1 MKTFFEAHIWPQRG
15 KLYRLAFSWVKDR
28 ALAEDV
34 LQNVFEKSVTRQ
46 KELSAHA
53 NLSGW
58 LVLSLKNEVL
68 THFRQNSKIDALEG
82 AHQFIQDELQPEDFT
97 ESIQKVMSLLKELP
111 EKQRD
116 IFQLREVEGLD
127 YEEIAAHMEIS
138 LDQVKVNLHRAR
150 KRIREMMI
158 NQKLAK

>member
-34 LQNVFEKSVTRQ
+34 LQNVFEKSFTRQ
-46 KELSAHA
+46 KELSEHA

-68 THFRQNSKIDALEG
+68 SHFRLNKKIDLLEESI
-82 AHQFIQDELQPEDFT
+82 QFYEAEQQPEEEN

-111 EKQRD
+111 EKQRN

-127 YEEIAAHMEIS
+127 YEEIALHLDIS

-150 KRIREMMI
+150 KRIRELMI
-158 NQKLAK
+158 NQKLTK

>member
-1 MKTFFEAHIWPQRG
+1 MNTFFEEHIWPQRG

-34 LQNVFEKSVTRQ
+34 LQNVFEKSVARQ
-46 KELSAHA
+46 KELSVHS
-53 NLSGW
+53 NLAGW

-68 THFRQNSKIDALEG
+68 THFRQNKKMDTLENVN
-82 AHQFIQDELQPEDFT
+82 QFRADEPPPEDAI

-116 IFQLREVEGLD
+116 IFQLREVEG
-127 YEEIAAHMEIS
+127 
-138 LDQVKVNLHRAR
+138 
-150 KRIREMMI
+150 
-158 NQKLAK
+158 

>member
-1 MKTFFEAHIWPQRG
+1 MKTFFEEHIWSQRG
-15 KLYRLAFSWVKDR
+15 KLYRLALSWVKDR

-34 LQNVFEKSVTRQ
+34 LHNVFEKSFARQ

-68 THFRQNSKIDALEG
+68 THFRQNKKMEALE
-82 AHQFIQDELQPEDFT
+82 ANNQFLTDEPQPEDLT
-97 ESIQKVMSLLKELP
+97 ESIQLVMSLLKELP

-127 YEEIAAHMEIS
+127 YSEIAEHLDIS

-150 KRIREMMI
+150 KRIRERMI
-158 NQKLAK
+158 NQKLTK

>member
-1 MKTFFEAHIWPQRG
+1 MKSFFEAHIWPQRG

-34 LQNVFEKSVTRQ
+34 LQNVFEKSFARQ
-46 KELSAHA
+46 KELSNHA

-68 THFRQNSKIDALEG
+68 THFRQNKKIDALED
-82 AHQFIQDELQPEDFT
+82 ANQFCADEPQPEDIN
-97 ESIQKVMSLLKELP
+97 ESIQKIMLLLNELP
-111 EKQRD
+111 ERQRD

-127 YEEIAAHMEIS
+127 YEEIATHLDIS

-150 KRIREMMI
+150 KRIRELMI
-158 NQKLAK
+158 TQKLAK

>member
-1 MKTFFEAHIWPQRG
+1 MKTFFEEHIWPQRS

-34 LQNVFEKSVTRQ
+34 LHNVFEKSFTRQ
-46 KELSAHA
+46 KELVVHA

-58 LVLSLKNEVL
+58 LILSLKNEVL
-68 THFRQNSKIDALEG
+68 THFRQNKKIDTLEDTNQLR
-82 AHQFIQDELQPEDFT
+82 ADESQPEDVT

-127 YEEIAAHMEIS
+127 YSEIAAHLDIS
-138 LDQVKVNLHRAR
+138 LDQVKVNLYRAR
-150 KRIREMMI
+150 KRIRELMI
-158 NQKLAK
+158 NQKFAK

>member
-1 MKTFFEAHIWPQRG
+1 MKTFFEEHIWPQRS

-28 ALAEDV
+28 ALAEDA
-34 LQNVFEKSVTRQ
+34 LQNVFEKSFSRQ
-46 KELSAHA
+46 QELRSHD

-58 LVLSLKNEVL
+58 LVLSLKNEIL
-68 THFRQNSKIDALEG
+68 IHFRQNKKIEPLGDAN
-82 AHQFIQDELQPEDFT
+82 QFCTDEPQPEDVT
-97 ESIQKVMSLLKELP
+97 ESIQKVISLLKELP

-127 YEEIAAHMEIS
+127 YSEIAAHLDIS
-138 LDQVKVNLHRAR
+138 LDQVKVNLHRVR
-150 KRIREMMI
+150 KRIRELMT

>member
-1 MKTFFEAHIWPQRG
+1 MKSFFEAHIWPQRG
-15 KLYRLAFSWVKDR
+15 KLFRLAFSWVKDR

-34 LQNVFEKSVTRQ
+34 LQNVFEKSFSRQ
-46 KELSAHA
+46 QELSNHE

-58 LVLSLKNEVL
+58 LVLSLKNEIL
-68 THFRQNSKIDALEG
+68 IHFRKNKKIESLEDVEHFQSEEG
-82 AHQFIQDELQPEDFT
+82 QFEDLS
-97 ESIQKVMSLLKELP
+97 ESVIKVMMLLKELP
-111 EKQRD
+111 EKQRE

-127 YEEIAAHMEIS
+127 YLEISNHLNIS

-150 KRIREMMI
+150 KSIREMMI

>member
-1 MKTFFEAHIWPQRG
+1 MKTFFEEHIWPQRG
-15 KLYRLAFSWVKDR
+15 KLYRLALSWVKDR
-28 ALAEDV
+28 ALAEDA
-34 LQNVFEKSVTRQ
+34 LQNVFEKSVARQ
-46 KELSAHA
+46 KELSVHA

-68 THFRQNSKIDALEG
+68 THFRQNKKMDTLENVN
-82 AHQFIQDELQPEDFT
+82 QFRADEPPLEDVT

-127 YEEIAAHMEIS
+127 YSEIALHLDIS

-150 KRIREMMI
+150 KRIRELMI

>member
-1 MKTFFEAHIWPQRG
+1 MKTFFESHIWPQRG

-34 LQNVFEKSVTRQ
+34 LQNVFEKSVARQ
-46 KELSAHA
+46 KELNDHA

-68 THFRQNSKIDALEG
+68 THFRQFKKIESLEELKELALEES
-82 AHQFIQDELQPEDFT
+82 QLEDQ
-97 ESIQKVMSLLKELP
+97 SDSVRKVMVLLKELP
-111 EKQRD
+111 EKQQD

-127 YEEIAAHMEIS
+127 YEEIATHLEIS
-138 LDQVKVNLHRAR
+138 MDQVKVNLHRAR
-150 KRIREMMI
+150 KRIRELMV
-158 NQKLAK
+158 NQKLIK

>member
-34 LQNVFEKSVTRQ
+34 LQNVFEKSFRRQ
-46 KELSAHA
+46 KELSEHA

-68 THFRQNSKIDALEG
+68 SHFRLNKKIDLLEES
-82 AHQFIQDELQPEDFT
+82 IQYYEAEQQPEEEN

-111 EKQRD
+111 EKQRN

-127 YEEIAAHMEIS
+127 YEEIALHLDIS

-150 KRIREMMI
+150 KRIRELMI
-158 NQKLAK
+158 NQKLTK

>member
-1 MKTFFEAHIWPQRG
+1 MKSFFEAHIWPQRG

-28 ALAEDV
+28 AVAEDV
-34 LQNVFEKSVTRQ
+34 LQNVFEKSFTRE
-46 KELSAHA
+46 KELSNHA

-68 THFRQNSKIDALEG
+68 SHFRQNKKIESLEEVK
-82 AHQFIQDELQPEDFT
+82 HLTDEESQLEDQ
-97 ESIQKVMSLLKELP
+97 SDSVRKVMLLLKELP
-111 EKQRD
+111 EKQQD
-116 IFQLREVEGLD
+116 IFQLREVEGLE
-127 YEEIAAHMEIS
+127 YEEIATHLEIS

-158 NQKLAK
+158 KQPLAK